1 MTHDIDLTHLIPQP
15 HYNTQSM
22 LGFEVPGWLRNCWVL
37 STISAD
43 PIELWAFNGI
53 VKNEAW

>member
-1 MTHDIDLTHLIPQP
+1 MTHDIDLKHLIPQP

-37 STISAD
+37 SISAD

-53 VKNEAW
+53 VQNEAW